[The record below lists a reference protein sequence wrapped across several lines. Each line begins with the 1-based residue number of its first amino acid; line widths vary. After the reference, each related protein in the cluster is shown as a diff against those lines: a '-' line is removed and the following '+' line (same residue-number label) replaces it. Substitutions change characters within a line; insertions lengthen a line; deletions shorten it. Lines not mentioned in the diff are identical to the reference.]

1 MIDREYVVAL
11 LAWGLLIGFAVGI
24 GLLVV
29 PRGSRRRAVY
39 STVLFAIP
47 LSIIGF
53 VDGISKQLGLVE
65 CSEGV
70 VVTALLIV
78 VSLGLMD
85 RFFCSGTV
93 SLRRDQEMKDERQ
106 V

>member
-11 LAWGLLIGFAVGI
+11 LAWGILIGFAVGAA
-24 GLLVV
+24 LLFV
-29 PRGSRRRAVY
+29 PRGSRRRAIN

-47 LSIIGF
+47 LSILGF

-65 CSEGV
+65 CSGGV

-78 VSLGLMD
+78 VMLGLMD
-85 RFFCSGTV
+85 RCFFLGNRLVAT
-93 SLRRDQEMKDERQ
+93 RPGDER
-106 V
+106 